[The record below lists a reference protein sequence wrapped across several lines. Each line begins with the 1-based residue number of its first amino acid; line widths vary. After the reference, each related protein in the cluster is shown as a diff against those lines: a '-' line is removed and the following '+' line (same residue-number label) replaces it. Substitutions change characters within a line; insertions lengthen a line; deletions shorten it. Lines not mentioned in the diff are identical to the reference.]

1 MLDVHRLRLLRELH
15 ARGTIAAVA
24 TALGYSGSAV
34 SQQLAQLEREAGVQL
49 LERVGRGVR
58 LTSRALILVKHAD
71 AVLRRLERAEAE
83 LAASLTAPQGTVRI
97 AAFQTAML
105 ALVPPLL
112 DRLQASAPDLTVRV
126 AQLEPEPALS
136 ALAAGECDLVVIE
149 EFPGHPQPRVRDLD
163 QVDLGTDA
171 LRLVLPKSLRDKEI
185 TALTD
190 LADQAWALEPEWTP
204 SGRWVR
210 ALCREAGFEPDALVV
225 SADILVHIRLVETG
239 HVVAV
244 LPDLVWSGRRQT
256 VPIRPIPGPPRHR
269 RLYTCARKG
278 SASHPAVVL
287 ARNVLADLIAPG

>member
-15 ARGTIAAVA
+15 ARGTITAVA
-24 TALGYSGSAV
+24 VALGYSGSAV

-83 LAASLTAPQGTVRI
+83 LAASLTAPQGTLRI

-112 DRLQASAPDLTVRV
+112 DRLRALAPDLTVRV

-136 ALAAGECDLVVIE
+136 ALSAGECDLVVVE
-149 EFPGHPQPRVRDLD
+149 EFPGHPQPRARDLD
-163 QVDLGTDA
+163 QVDLGGDTIH
-171 LRLVLPKSLRDKEI
+171 LVLPKSLRNKEI
-185 TALTD
+185 ATLGD
-190 LADQAWALEPEWTP
+190 LADEQWALEPEWTP

-210 ALCREAGFEPDALVV
+210 ARCREAGFEPDTLVT
-225 SADILVHIRLVETG
+225 SADILVHLRLVETG

-244 LPDLVWSGRRQT
+244 LPDLVWTGRRPT
-256 VPIRPIPGPPRHR
+256 VPVRPMPGAPVHR
-269 RLYTCARKG
+269 RLYTSARTG
-278 SASHPAVVL
+278 NASHPAVVL
-287 ARNVLADLIAPG
+287 ARNLLAELITPG